1 MTKRNQNTGEDI
13 FRFIQSAFAENEGAN
28 HQEEPADVDI
38 PPIEYKD
45 QRVITTKLLAQVY
58 ETTPKN
64 IRMNFANHEDNFKE
78 GIHYFRLHG
87 KELSQFKLWANDIGV
102 QISTMARTL
111 YLWTERGANRHCKIL
126 DTPKAWEQFDNL
138 EETYFIV
145 RETARMPFQYQPAAF
160 YPTKATSLGEVASY
174 MKEMRIEMEKAGH
187 RSQTILQ
194 QSELTCRHFGL
205 PTLPNLGVP
214 PLPTQLSFSDMRTL
228 QSEGEKQLPEGGA
241 L

>member
-1 MTKRNQNTGEDI
+1 MPKRTENTGEDI
-13 FRFIQSAFAENEGAN
+13 FRFIQSAFAGDKGAD

-38 PPIEYKD
+38 PPIEYKG
-45 QRVITTKLLAQVY
+45 QRVITTELLAQVY

-87 KELSQFKLWANDIGV
+87 KELSQFILWANDIGV
-102 QISTMARTL
+102 QISPMARTL

-160 YPTKATSLGEVASY
+160 YPTKATSLGEVASFLR
-174 MKEMRIEMEKAGH
+174 EVRIPMEKAGQPPEAVL
-187 RSQTILQ
+187 RQV
-194 QSELTCRHFGL
+194 ELTCKQFGAATIPDYVRVGPFEQLTIYL
-205 PTLPNLGVP
+205 PGPSAQP
-214 PLPTQLSFSDMRTL
+214 KMPQ
-228 QSEGEKQLPEGGA
+228 
-241 L
+241 

>member
-1 MTKRNQNTGEDI
+1 MARNSKNTGEDI

-38 PPIEYKD
+38 PPIEYKG
-45 QRVITTKLLAQVY
+45 QRVITTELMAQVY

-78 GIHYFRLHG
+78 GIHYYFLQG
-87 KELSQFKLWANDIGV
+87 EELSRFRLWANDIGV
-102 QISTMARTL
+102 QVSPMARTL

-145 RETARMPFQYQPAAF
+145 KETARGIAGSYTLNRRPPEVSPSGLAKLISINRRVLLDMGASPVEVGAMTKSVLDTYCIPVPVAFSQRIPEQLCFFDMP
-160 YPTKATSLGEVASY
+160 
-174 MKEMRIEMEKAGH
+174 
-187 RSQTILQ
+187 
-194 QSELTCRHFGL
+194 GL
-205 PTLPNLGVP
+205 PGKDGPRLT
-214 PLPTQLSFSDMRTL
+214 D
-228 QSEGEKQLPEGGA
+228 
-241 L
+241 